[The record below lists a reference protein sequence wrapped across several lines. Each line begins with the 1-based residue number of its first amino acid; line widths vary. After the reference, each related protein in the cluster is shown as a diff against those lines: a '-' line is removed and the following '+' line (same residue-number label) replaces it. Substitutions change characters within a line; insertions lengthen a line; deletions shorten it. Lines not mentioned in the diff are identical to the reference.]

1 MGIYRIVVV
10 LHVLSALWVAVSAFG
25 GTVLRA
31 AVRKAPDFA
40 ARVTVLRVG
49 ARMGL
54 IFGLGGGLAVGLSGL
69 SLLAINPG
77 LLQLAQVGWI
87 HAAIALWAF
96 LLSLNLF
103 YLGPRMRKLLAA
115 GEASL
120 AAGAPNEEF
129 KRLAAN
135 PVPRY
140 LADLPAVAI
149 VILVILMVL
158 RPF

>member
-1 MGIYRIVVV
+1 MTVYGLVRV
-10 LHVLSALWVAVSAFG
+10 LHVFSALWVAVSAFG

-31 AVRKAPDFA
+31 AVRKAPDLA
-40 ARVTVLRVG
+40 ARVSVLRVG
-49 ARMGL
+49 VRMGL

-69 SLLAINPG
+69 TLLAINPT
-77 LLQLAQVGWI
+77 LLNLPQVGWI
-87 HAAIALWAF
+87 HSAIALWVIM
-96 LLSLNLF
+96 LSLNLF

-120 AAGAPNEEF
+120 AAGAPTDEF

-140 LADLPAVAI
+140 LADLPAVA
-149 VILVILMVL
+149 VVLFVILMVL
-158 RPF
+158 KPF